1 MEDQEIDALIQTLNS
16 SKDFLSLFCAV
27 QRLGRIATGN
37 PKVIAALIQ
46 LLDTTK
52 DEDTRWRVAAILREI
67 ATGNPKVIAALIQLL
82 DTTKDDYT
90 RREVAAILGE
100 IDPGNPKVIAALIQL
115 LDTTKDEDTRW
126 RVAAILGE
134 IDPGNPKA
142 IAVLIQLLDT
152 TKDKDTRWRLAEI
165 LGEID
170 LGNPKAIAALIQL
183 LDTTKDEDTRWRL
196 AVILG
201 KIAPGNSKAI
211 TALIQLLDTN
221 KDDYTRREVAEIL
234 GKIDPGN
241 PKAIAALIQL
251 LDTNKDDYTRR
262 KVAAILGKIDPGNP
276 RAITVLIQLLD
287 TNKDDYTRRKVAAI
301 LGKIATGNSQVIEKV
316 LNILRINKKVQVEK
330 LIVDILGE
338 IAVGNATA
346 IAGLRELIQTTQSAL
361 TRSRLIEVLAKI
373 DTITDWKTEQFEDEL
388 QLFLQTTRI
397 KETADRY
404 LYLNHDQKAKFCY
417 HRIIACLERLQV
429 GKDIITRRTL
439 MESYLNLYQKIV
451 NFAIKT
457 QDFKTAF
464 FYAQIF
470 RNRYLVERIT
480 QYDTPLPK
488 TLDRELT
495 KSIEQAKKI
504 ECKTLINYTDALLQN
519 LPKPEIDQLSQQWE
533 TAKQKLEQL
542 YQQVALTEPE
552 FIAKTQVYPISFDEV
567 QTLLPS
573 DTAIIDFFFTEN
585 RLITQIILPQTSDPI
600 VPPELYLEFQTNPL
614 KSLAEAW
621 VNDISGKHYSEKDKS
636 RIEALDVQGRIEKLS
651 AFLNF
656 SQLENYIPKTIKHL
670 ILVPNTYLHLF
681 PLHALLINDNQPLI
695 NRFSVQY
702 YPNLLLWKI
711 CQQRQRPQQNFIA
724 VENPTQDENLIFAQ
738 AEVASIIQCS
748 KFQKTH
754 IINGENAL
762 KSDILKRAQDNHYF
776 HFSGHAEY
784 NFKNPLNSYLM
795 LSKNHQDNLTLNTIL
810 AEMQMSCADL
820 VTLSACCTGVVD
832 GLQPTDEHLG
842 IATGFLLA
850 GAKAIV
856 GSLWQVNSISTAF
869 LLDEFYRQFD
879 AVGNKAI
886 ALQNAQNWLRCCTAE
901 NLRERANTWDLSVL
915 GSTDRFILN
924 QAVNRLEGIP
934 IPFQNPYY
942 WSAFILVGC

>member
-16 SKDFLSLFCAV
+16 SKDSLSLLLEAA
-27 QRLGRIATGN
+27 RKLGRIAS
-37 PKVIAALIQ
+37 
-46 LLDTTK
+46 
-52 DEDTRWRVAAILREI
+52 
-67 ATGNPKVIAALIQLL
+67 
-82 DTTKDDYT
+82 
-90 RREVAAILGE
+90 
-100 IDPGNPKVIAALIQL
+100 
-115 LDTTKDEDTRW
+115 
-126 RVAAILGE
+126 
-134 IDPGNPKA
+134 
-142 IAVLIQLLDT
+142 
-152 TKDKDTRWRLAEI
+152 
-165 LGEID
+165 
-170 LGNPKAIAALIQL
+170 GNPKAIAALIQL
-183 LDTTKDEDTRWRL
+183 LDTTKNDYTRREV
-196 AVILG
+196 AAILG
-201 KIAPGNSKAI
+201 EIATGNPKVLV
-211 TALIQLLDTN
+211 ALIQLLDTT
-221 KDDYTRREVAEIL
+221 KDEDTRR
-234 GKIDPGN
+234 
-241 PKAIAALIQL
+241 
-251 LDTNKDDYTRR
+251 R
-262 KVAAILGKIDPGNP
+262 VAAILGKIDPGNP
-276 RAITVLIQLLD
+276 KVLAALIQLLDTTKNDYTRREVAAILGKIDPGNPQAIAALIQHLDTTTDDYTRMEVVVILWKIDPENPKLLAALIQLLGTTTNDYTSRRVAAILGEIDPGNPKEIAVLIQLLD
-287 TNKDDYTRRKVAAI
+287 TTKNEDIRREVAAIIGKIDPGNPKVLAALIQLIDTTKDEDTRRKVAAI
-301 LGKIATGNSQVIEKV
+301 LGKIATGNSQAIEKL

-330 LIVDILGE
+330 LIAAILGE

-346 IAGLRELIQTTQSAL
+346 IAGLRELIQTTQSSL
-361 TRSRLIEVLAKI
+361 TRLRLIEVLAKI

-429 GKDIITRRTL
+429 GQDIITRRTL

-488 TLDRELT
+488 TLDIELT
-495 KSIEQAKKI
+495 KSIEQAKQI

-552 FIAKTQVYPISFDEV
+552 FIAKTQVYPISFHEV

-600 VPPELYLEFQTNPL
+600 VPPELYLEFQKNPL

-621 VNDISGKHYSEKDKS
+621 VNDISGKHYPEKDKS

-695 NRFSVQY
+695 NKFSVQY

-724 VENPTQDENLIFAQ
+724 VENPTQDKDLIFAQ

-748 KFQKTH
+748 KFKKTH
-754 IINGENAL
+754 IIKGKNAL
-762 KSDILKRAQDNHYF
+762 KSDILKLAQDEHYF

-795 LSKNHQDNLTLNTIL
+795 LSENHQHNLTLNTIL
-810 AEMQMSCADL
+810 AEMQMSYADL

-901 NLRERANTWDLSVL
+901 KLRERANTWDLSVL
-915 GSTDRFILN
+915 ESEAKEKTRFRLER
-924 QAVNRLEGIP
+924 AVNRLEG

>member
-1 MEDQEIDALIQTLNS
+1 MEDQEIDALIETINS
-16 SKDFLSLFCAV
+16 SKDSLSLFEALL
-27 QRLGRIATGN
+27 RLVEIDPGN

-46 LLDTTK
+46 LFDTTK
-52 DEDTRWRVAAILREI
+52 DEFIRGKVAEILGKI
-67 ATGNPKVIAALIQLL
+67 DPGNPQVIAVLIQLL
-82 DTTKDDYT
+82 NTTKDDYT

-115 LDTTKDEDTRW
+115 LDTTKDDYTRRIIAAILGKIAPGNPKAIAVLIQLLDTTKDDYTRR
-126 RVAAILGE
+126 RVAEILWKIDPGNPQVIAVLIQLLNTTKDDYTRREVAAILGEIDPGNPKVIAALIQLLDTTKDDYTRRIIAAILGKIAPGNPKAIAVLIQLLDTTKDDYTRRRIAAILGE

-152 TKDKDTRWRLAEI
+152 TKDEDTRRRIAAI

-170 LGNPKAIAALIQL
+170 
-183 LDTTKDEDTRWRL
+183 
-196 AVILG
+196 
-201 KIAPGNSKAI
+201 PGNSQAI
-211 TALIQLLDTN
+211 EEL
-221 KDDYTRREVAEIL
+221 
-234 GKIDPGN
+234 
-241 PKAIAALIQL
+241 
-251 LDTNKDDYTRR
+251 
-262 KVAAILGKIDPGNP
+262 
-276 RAITVLIQLLD
+276 
-287 TNKDDYTRRKVAAI
+287 
-301 LGKIATGNSQVIEKV
+301 
-316 LNILRINKKVQVEK
+316 LNILRNNKKVQVEK
-330 LIVDILGE
+330 LIVDILGQ
-338 IAVGNATA
+338 IAVGIVTA

-361 TRSRLIEVLAKI
+361 TRLRLIEVLAKI

-397 KETADRY
+397 KETADHY

-429 GKDIITRRTL
+429 GQDIITRRTL

-451 NFAIKT
+451 NFAINT

-488 TLDRELT
+488 TLEIELT
-495 KSIEQAKKI
+495 KSIEQAKQI

-519 LPKPEIDQLSQQWE
+519 LPKSEIDQLSQQWE

-600 VPPELYLEFQTNPL
+600 VPPELYLEFQKNPL

-695 NRFSVQY
+695 NKFSVQY

-724 VENPTQDENLIFAQ
+724 VENPTQDKDLIFAQ
-738 AEVASIIQCS
+738 AEVASIIRCS
-748 KFQKTH
+748 KFKKTH
-754 IINGENAL
+754 IVESKNAL
-762 KSDILKRAQDNHYF
+762 KSNILKLAQDNHYF

-901 NLRERANTWDLSVL
+901 KLRERANTWDLSVL
-915 GSTDRFILN
+915 ESKDRFRLDL
-924 QAVNRLEGIP
+924 ALDRLEG

>member
-1 MEDQEIDALIQTLNS
+1 MEDQEIDALIETINS
-16 SKDFLSLFCAV
+16 SKDSLSLFEALL
-27 QRLGRIATGN
+27 RLVEIDPGN

-46 LLDTTK
+46 LFDTTK
-52 DEDTRWRVAAILREI
+52 DEFIRGKVAEILGKI
-67 ATGNPKVIAALIQLL
+67 DPGNPQVIAVLIQLL
-82 DTTKDDYT
+82 NTTKDDYT

-115 LDTTKDEDTRW
+115 LDTTKDDYTR
-126 RVAAILGE
+126 RIIAAILGK
-134 IDPGNPKA
+134 IAPGNPKA

-152 TKDKDTRWRLAEI
+152 TKDDYTRRRVAEILWKIDPGNPQVIAVLIQLLNTTKDDYTRRKVAAI

-170 LGNPKAIAALIQL
+170 PGNPKVIAALIQL
-183 LDTTKDEDTRWRL
+183 LDTTKDEDTRRRI
-196 AVILG
+196 AAILG
-201 KIAPGNSKAI
+201 
-211 TALIQLLDTN
+211 
-221 KDDYTRREVAEIL
+221 E
-234 GKIDPGN
+234 IDPGN
-241 PKAIAALIQL
+241 SQAIEEL
-251 LDTNKDDYTRR
+251 
-262 KVAAILGKIDPGNP
+262 
-276 RAITVLIQLLD
+276 
-287 TNKDDYTRRKVAAI
+287 
-301 LGKIATGNSQVIEKV
+301 
-316 LNILRINKKVQVEK
+316 LNILRNNKKVQVEK
-330 LIVDILGE
+330 LIVDILGQ
-338 IAVGNATA
+338 IAVGIVTA

-361 TRSRLIEVLAKI
+361 TRLRLIEVLAKI

-397 KETADRY
+397 KETADHY

-429 GKDIITRRTL
+429 GQDIITRRTL

-451 NFAIKT
+451 NFAINT

-488 TLDRELT
+488 TLEIELT
-495 KSIEQAKKI
+495 KSIEQAKQI

-519 LPKPEIDQLSQQWE
+519 LPKSEIDQLSQQWE

-600 VPPELYLEFQTNPL
+600 VPPELYLEFQKNPL

-695 NRFSVQY
+695 NKFSVQY

-724 VENPTQDENLIFAQ
+724 VENPTQDKDLIFAQ
-738 AEVASIIQCS
+738 AEVASIIRCS
-748 KFQKTH
+748 KFKKTH
-754 IINGENAL
+754 IVESKNAL
-762 KSDILKRAQDNHYF
+762 KSNILKLAQDNHYF

-901 NLRERANTWDLSVL
+901 KLRERANTWDLSVL
-915 GSTDRFILN
+915 ESKDRFRLDL
-924 QAVNRLEGIP
+924 ALDRLEG

>member
-1 MEDQEIDALIQTLNS
+1 MLDSANVIRLTLLHPLQSIPVRSWVFDKDNMIRIGRSLKNDVVLYSAVVSRHHVEICRVGKNWLVVNLGINGTYVNGQAVKQQIPLVDGQVIRLAVSGPKILLNILP
-16 SKDFLSLFCAV
+16 D
-27 QRLGRIATGN
+27 
-37 PKVIAALIQ
+37 P
-46 LLDTTK
+46 LDTTK
-52 DEDTRWRVAAILREI
+52 DEDTRKEVAEILGEI
-67 ATGNPKVIAALIQLL
+67 DPGNPKAITALIQLL

-90 RREVAAILGE
+90 RREVAE
-100 IDPGNPKVIAALIQL
+100 
-115 LDTTKDEDTRW
+115 
-126 RVAAILGE
+126 
-134 IDPGNPKA
+134 
-142 IAVLIQLLDT
+142 
-152 TKDKDTRWRLAEI
+152 
-165 LGEID
+165 
-170 LGNPKAIAALIQL
+170 
-183 LDTTKDEDTRWRL
+183 
-196 AVILG
+196 ILG
-201 KIAPGNSKAI
+201 KIAA
-211 TALIQLLDTN
+211 
-221 KDDYTRREVAEIL
+221 
-234 GKIDPGN
+234 GN
-241 PKAIAALIQL
+241 PQE
-251 LDTNKDDYTRR
+251 
-262 KVAAILGKIDPGNP
+262 
-276 RAITVLIQLLD
+276 
-287 TNKDDYTRRKVAAI
+287 
-301 LGKIATGNSQVIEKV
+301 IEKL
-316 LNILRINKKVQVEK
+316 LNILRINKKVRVEK
-330 LIVDILGE
+330 LIADILGK

-346 IAGLRELIQTTQSAL
+346 IAGLRELVQTTQSAL
-361 TRSRLIEVLAKI
+361 TRSHLREVLKKI

-388 QLFLQTTRI
+388 ELFLQTTRI
-397 KETADRY
+397 KETADHY
-404 LYLNHDQKAKFCY
+404 LYLNPDQKAKFCY

-451 NFAIKT
+451 NFAIRT

-488 TLDRELT
+488 TLDIELT
-495 KSIEQAKKI
+495 KSIEQAKQI

-519 LPKPEIDQLSQQWE
+519 LSKPEIDQLSQQWE
-533 TAKQKLEQL
+533 TAKQELEQL

-600 VPPELYLEFQTNPL
+600 VPPELYLEFQKNPL

-656 SQLENYIPKTIKHL
+656 SQLENYIPKQIKHL

-695 NRFSVQY
+695 NKFSVQY

-724 VENPTQDENLIFAQ
+724 VENPTQDKDLIFAQ

-748 KFQKTH
+748 KFKKTH
-754 IINGENAL
+754 IIKGKNAL
-762 KSDILKRAQDNHYF
+762 KSDILKLAQDEHYF

-795 LSKNHQDNLTLNTIL
+795 LSENHQDNLTLNTIL

-850 GAKAIV
+850 GVKAIV

-901 NLRERANTWDLSVL
+901 KLRERANTWDLSVL
-915 GSTDRFILN
+915 ESKPRFRLDL
-924 QAVNRLEGIP
+924 ALDRLEG